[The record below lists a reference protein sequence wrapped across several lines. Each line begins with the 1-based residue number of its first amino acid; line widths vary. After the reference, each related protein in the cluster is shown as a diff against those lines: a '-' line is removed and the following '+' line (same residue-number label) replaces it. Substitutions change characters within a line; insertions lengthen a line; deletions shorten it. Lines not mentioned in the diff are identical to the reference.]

1 MPRLPRPVVAQTS
14 QGLYNAVASA
24 NLSPEEN
31 SMVTQMSYAYQEG
44 LRLSKLSPEKAKAD
58 FDILND
64 NAKRDVRVLFPNE
77 EYSKPEQSL
86 LGKGLGL
93 AGKAVSIP
101 YKFFGSPFLG
111 TFSAL
116 EKYGKTLNTPVR
128 VGFQAT
134 TLDKPLFS
142 QNTWSDA
149 YKGKDFYNPNDVKNL
164 EEKYGRANAAVAM
177 GIAAAKTPGEIIK
190 DWGKIDA
197 EITQALADSLD
208 DPDKFEPILKETK
221 LARFSPGRSIIRMV
235 YDEQHP
241 VLSTIW
247 FSAFGRP
254 QEVPGQSPEVKAA
267 NAAYKANVM
276 AKQSGTIDAIYQVI
290 ISPDTYLTM
299 GLSKIPIIGSRL
311 AGAAVARGAD
321 EAGFLVAG
329 QGNKGKVLANRI
341 LAAKSPEELNLTVR
355 ETFQRPD
362 VFGLWQNEVGPVIK
376 AFTEAEGNT
385 AKAEI
390 FRNFRIT
397 YPEFNDLAV
406 FKLYAKN
413 NVFDAASAE
422 KFFTTADNARYLIGG
437 RLDGTTFYRNG
448 IATARS
454 SRQFTS
460 GIARKVDAI
469 FNPTIGNIAAR
480 DTIEKATA
488 AHERGWEILTRLG
501 EEADLGVNPNITKL
515 IDIENDMSKTRKLAF
530 KIGRAAGRS
539 PTSGGIRY
547 GDDAI
552 DTVSEFRNMA
562 ALVVDRDFA
571 DTWALN
577 YLDLDS
583 AQQVVAIRN
592 LYAAYFQKQGF
603 EGLPGGKNYTQKVLD
618 RTFNHHAGFGI
629 TSKVEIRRDL
639 ADMMDPSAIEYENGV
654 PYLRNRGITHGFQAA
669 GMIAPLPFEE
679 IAATKAMLG
688 MKDQA
693 GHFTLRNGI
702 PSLFDGMHRNYFM
715 RAVTDTWAV
724 LTLGI
729 RQGLRT
735 AIDHFTFYAFT
746 APGDAIK
753 DFAVGESRKLGK
765 VLTVAT
771 SSKAAVGPYKRL
783 FNKLFLNGGLEER
796 LTKGDRLEIVK
807 DLQKEM
813 SEKLGYDVPMQ
824 EVSNVLIRQ
833 ESGKRAWD
841 ILFKGQ
847 TDEAQQ
853 DIMDLLVYQPDT
865 IDAMQRSVSA
875 KSNLSGRFDDEIR
888 NLTLPESNVTRAV
901 EDVGLKLGRKWKPVS
916 TRELAQLNQQFP
928 ALAHYDNWALRF
940 AFNKIQLAEYKSFSP
955 VSAFF
960 MHNGLRDTKDIER
973 ARQSILKQ
981 VGVNYYS
988 EEDQAIQLANRTINS
1003 GGASGADT
1011 VFGREGAVFGMN
1023 VKAHSFDGHKIQP
1036 GSGTQVIHTQQEL
1049 EIADDLMKTVNEKY
1063 LKRAFPPTNKYVANL
1078 LRRNYYQVKDSEAVV
1093 AIGRIDNNVVQ
1104 GGTAWAV
1111 YAGIELNKPVHVFDM
1126 NVNKW
1131 FTWADGAWSQSDTIP
1146 AYRNFAG
1153 IGSRDISPAGTRAVK
1168 EYLTNMSL
1176 IKPGI
1181 SLKVFDVDLL
1191 RRFVTKFGDTVAF
1204 RERGLTD
1211 EQVSLILV
1219 DNMLADMQVAFHG
1232 GANSFNQEL
1241 MNLVKEKHFDI
1252 TEAAARRSKR
1262 IPSDAWEKAVSSI
1275 EFSDFEKA
1283 TVNMHPSGEINTRID
1298 FLDEDM
1304 EGNFR
1309 KFGNAIYEQADRQA
1323 TGLFS
1328 QPVLVYTYK
1337 TLRQSYRNQ
1346 EKLFAKQ
1353 QEARLIE
1360 QDPFNSKAKEI
1371 ATDLARKRY
1380 AEIAHN
1386 DAIYTILKY
1395 IDNPAIR
1402 SNFSMSVRHV
1412 GRFYRA
1418 TEDFYRR
1425 YYRML
1430 RDKPVQTAYRMRL
1443 LHQGLQSS
1451 GSVHRDQDGV
1461 EYFIFPTD
1469 TVING
1474 AIEPVVRK
1482 LSGNNQFKVPQ
1493 FDNFKMKLQ
1502 MLNPSFSPDAG
1513 IPTFSAPAASVTIL
1527 AIDGLLGKYGNAFT
1541 SNLGESFK
1549 QATLGSFGETMSFR
1563 SAVIPMYVEN
1573 AIRLSKPAQEILG
1586 ITDIEHKTREEKS
1599 AAMQAISYMQA
1610 YGNQPLSETPTP
1622 QERNEYLKAISISTS
1637 NLLFMRGFLG
1647 MFSPVSASLQE
1658 SKGVP
1663 DYYKQIGITSLRNE
1677 FYDILD
1683 GIKQTYGTDIQD
1695 AYALATAI
1703 FVANNPKKSIYLA
1716 SRNDKQTSILINKTQ
1731 QVKDWALS
1739 NKDFV
1744 DTYGETAYIFA
1755 PKVGDFNPAVY
1766 NWLESQDL
1774 LGQPDL
1780 EVYLERVLVAED
1792 KAAYFNIANK
1802 EKEALANTT
1811 SISQRQAII
1820 NNATVS
1826 RQTLLNSNPY
1836 LLEAL
1841 QSKNSFPSEKIML
1854 DNLSTLLSD
1863 ENTPISDITR
1873 VKMRAAVNAVQG
1885 FVALATD
1892 QEYKSSP
1899 YFVDSKRIRKAE
1911 IEKLIEDLRTGDLVM
1926 TEAYR
1931 AVLQPILDFYSRDT
1945 YVAFRKAN
1953 Y

>member
-1 MPRLPRPVVAQTS
+1 MPRLPHPVVAQTS

-31 SMVTQMSYAYQEG
+31 GMVTQLSYAYQEG
-44 LRLSKLSPEKAKAD
+44 LRLSKLSPDKAKAD
-58 FDILND
+58 FDNLNEY
-64 NAKRDVRVLFPNE
+64 AKRDVRVLFPNE
-77 EYSKPEQSL
+77 EYSKSEQ
-86 LGKGLGL
+86 GL
-93 AGKAVSIP
+93 AGKALDIAGKVVSVP

-111 TFSAL
+111 TFKAL
-116 EKYGKTLNTPVR
+116 EKYGKTLNTPAR
-128 VGFQAT
+128 VAFQTT
-134 TLDKPLFS
+134 TLDKPAFS

-190 DWGKIDA
+190 DWGKVDA

-221 LARFSPGRSIIRMV
+221 LARFSPGRSLIRMV

-254 QEVPGQSPEVKAA
+254 MEVPGQSAEVKAA
-267 NAAYKANVM
+267 NEAYKAKVM
-276 AKQSGTIDAIYQVI
+276 AKQSGVIDAIYQVI

-299 GLSKIPIIGSRL
+299 GLSKIPLIGSRL

-341 LAAKSPEELNLTVR
+341 LAAKSQEELNLTIR

-376 AFTEAEGNT
+376 AFAEAEGNT
-385 AKAEI
+385 AKAQI
-390 FRNFRIT
+390 FRNFRLD
-397 YPEFNDLAV
+397 YPEFNDLSV
-406 FKLYAKN
+406 FKLYVKN

-448 IATARS
+448 IATARA
-454 SRQFTS
+454 SRHFTL
-460 GIARKVDAI
+460 GKARKVDAI
-469 FNPTIGNIAAR
+469 FNPTVGNIATR
-480 DTIEKATA
+480 DTIEKATVE
-488 AHERGWEILTRLG
+488 HQRGWEILTTLG
-501 EEADLGVNPNITKL
+501 QEADAGVNPNITKL
-515 IDIENDMSKTRKLAF
+515 LDIENDISKTRKLAF

-539 PTSGGIRY
+539 PTSSGIKY

-577 YLDLDS
+577 YLDLDA
-583 AQQVVAIRN
+583 AQQVVAVRN

-603 EGLPGGKNYTQKVLD
+603 EGLPGGRKYTQTILD
-618 RTFNHHAGFGI
+618 KTFNHHAGFGI

-639 ADMMDPSAIEYENGV
+639 ADMMDPSAIEVENGV
-654 PYLRNRGITHGFQAA
+654 PFSRNRGITHGFQAA

-735 AIDHFTFYAFT
+735 SIDHFTFYAFT

-753 DFAVGESRKLGK
+753 DFAMGESRKLGK

-771 SSKAAVGPYKRL
+771 GSKAAVGPYKRL
-783 FNKLFLNGGLEER
+783 FNKLFLKGGLEER
-796 LTKGDRLEIVK
+796 INKGDRLEIIK
-807 DLQKEM
+807 DLQKQL
-813 SEKLGYDVPMQ
+813 SEELGYDVPMQ
-824 EVSNVLIRQ
+824 EVSNILIRQ
-833 ESGKRAWD
+833 ETGKRAFD
-841 ILFKGQ
+841 IIFKGE
-847 TDEAQQ
+847 TDEAKQ
-853 DIMDLLVYQPDT
+853 DIMDLLVYQPET
-865 IDAMQRSVSA
+865 IDAMQRAVSA
-875 KSNLSGRFDDEIR
+875 KTNLSGRFDDEFR
-888 NLTLPESNVTRAV
+888 NLTLPESNVTQAV
-901 EDVGLKLGRKWKPVS
+901 EEAGLKLGRKWKSIS
-916 TRELAQLNQQFP
+916 TRALAQINQKFP

-940 AFNKIQLAEYKSFSP
+940 AFNTIKLGEYKYFSP

-960 MHNGLRDTKDIER
+960 MHNGLKDTRDIER
-973 ARQSILKQ
+973 ARRSILKQ
-981 VGVNYYS
+981 VGVNYYTK
-988 EEDQAIQLANRTINS
+988 EEEA
-1003 GGASGADT
+1003 
-1011 VFGREGAVFGMN
+1011 
-1023 VKAHSFDGHKIQP
+1023 
-1036 GSGTQVIHTQQEL
+1036 
-1049 EIADDLMKTVNEKY
+1049 
-1063 LKRAFPPTNKYVANL
+1063 ANL
-1078 LRRNYYQVKDSEAVV
+1078 IFKLGETPEAL
-1093 AIGRIDNNVVQ
+1093 
-1104 GGTAWAV
+1104 TA
-1111 YAGIELNKPVHVFDM
+1111 AGN
-1126 NVNKW
+1126 
-1131 FTWADGAWSQSDTIP
+1131 
-1146 AYRNFAG
+1146 
-1153 IGSRDISPAGTRAVK
+1153 
-1168 EYLTNMSL
+1168 LTD
-1176 IKPGI
+1176 
-1181 SLKVFDVDLL
+1181 SLKVFDADLL
-1191 RRFVTKFGDTVAF
+1191 KRFVTKFGDTVAF
-1204 RERGLTD
+1204 RERGLT
-1211 EQVSLILV
+1211 EERIALILT

-1252 TEAAARRSKR
+1252 TEAAAKRSKR

-1275 EFSDFEKA
+1275 NFSDFEKV
-1283 TVNMHPSGEINTRID
+1283 TVNMHPSGEINTRIN
-1298 FLDEDM
+1298 FIDEDM

-1309 KFGNAIYEQADRQA
+1309 KFGNAIYEQADRQT

-1328 QPVLVYTYK
+1328 QPALVYTYK

-1346 EKLFAKQ
+1346 ERLFAKQ

-1380 AEIAHN
+1380 TELAHN

-1402 SNFSMSVRHV
+1402 SNFSMSIRHV

-1482 LSGNNQFKVPQ
+1482 LSGDNQFKVPQ

-1610 YGNQPLSETPTP
+1610 YGNQPLPENPTP
-1622 QERNEYLKAISISTS
+1622 QERNDYLKAISISTS

-1663 DYYKQIGITSLRNE
+1663 DYYKQIGITSLRSE
-1677 FYDILD
+1677 FYDILE

-1716 SRNDKQTSILINKTQ
+1716 SRNDKQTNILINKTQ
-1731 QVKDWALS
+1731 EVKDWALS
-1739 NKDFV
+1739 NKDFIN
-1744 DTYGETAYIFA
+1744 TYGETAYIFA
-1755 PKVGDFNPAVY
+1755 PKVGEFNPAVY

-1792 KAAYFNIANK
+1792 KAAYFNIARK
-1802 EKEALANTT
+1802 EDEALANTT

-1836 LLEAL
+1836 LVEAL
-1841 QSKNSFPSEKIML
+1841 QSKNNFPSEKIML

-1863 ENTPISDITR
+1863 ENAPIPDITR

-1885 FVALATD
+1885 FVGLATD

-1911 IEKLIEDLRTGDLVM
+1911 IEKLLEDLRTGDLVM
-1926 TEAYR
+1926 FEAYR
-1931 AVLQPILDFYSRDT
+1931 AVLQPVLDFYSRDT
-1945 YVAFRKAN
+1945 YVAFRKAR

>member
-1 MPRLPRPVVAQTS
+1 MAKLPNSVVAQTS

-24 NLSPEEN
+24 NLSPEE
-31 SMVTQMSYAYQEG
+31 SGMVTQLSYAYQEG
-44 LRLSKLSPEKAKAD
+44 LRLSKLSPANAKLD
-58 FDILND
+58 FNNLND
-64 NAKRDVRVLFPNE
+64 NAKKDVRVLFPNE
-77 EYSKPEQSL
+77 EYSKPEQ
-86 LGKGLGL
+86 GL
-93 AGKAVSIP
+93 AGKALDIAGKVVSVP

-128 VGFQAT
+128 VGFEAT
-134 TLDKPLFS
+134 TLDKPVFS

-164 EEKYGRANAAVAM
+164 EEKYGKANAAVAM
-177 GIAAAKTPGEIIK
+177 GIASGKTPGEIVK
-190 DWGKIDA
+190 SWGKVDA

-221 LARFSPGRSIIRMV
+221 LARFSPGRSLIRMV
-235 YDEQHP
+235 YDEKHP
-241 VLSTIW
+241 VLSTLW

-254 QEVPGQSPEVKAA
+254 IEVPGQSAEVKAA
-267 NAAYKANVM
+267 NEAYKANVM
-276 AKQSGTIDAIYQVI
+276 AKQSGVIDAIYQVI

-299 GLSKIPIIGSRL
+299 GLSKIPLIGPKL
-311 AGAAVARGAD
+311 ARGAIARGAD

-329 QGNKGKVLANRI
+329 QGNKGRVLADKI
-341 LAAKSPEELNLTVR
+341 LAAKPEELNLTVR

-376 AFTEAEGNT
+376 AFAEAEGNT
-385 AKAEI
+385 AKAQI
-390 FRNFRIT
+390 FRNFRLD
-397 YPEFNDLAV
+397 YPEFNDLSV
-406 FKLYAKN
+406 FKLYVKN

-448 IATARS
+448 IATARG
-454 SRQFTS
+454 SRWLTA
-460 GIARKVDAI
+460 GKARWVDAI
-469 FNPTIGNIAAR
+469 FNPTVGNIATR
-480 DTIEKATA
+480 DTIEKATVE
-488 AHERGWEILTRLG
+488 HQRGWEILTSLG
-501 EEADLGVNPNITKL
+501 EGADVGVNPNIKKL
-515 IDIENDMSKTRKLAF
+515 VDIENDISKTRKLAF

-539 PTSGGIRY
+539 PTSGIRY
-547 GDDAI
+547 GDDAVL
-552 DTVSEFRNMA
+552 TVSEFRNLA
-562 ALVVDRDFA
+562 ALVIDRDFA

-577 YLDLDS
+577 YLDSDS

-603 EGLPGGKNYTQKVLD
+603 EGLPGGKDYTQKILD
-618 RTFNHHAGFGI
+618 KTFNNHAGFGV
-629 TSKVEIRRDL
+629 TSRVEIRRDL
-639 ADMMDPSAIEYENGV
+639 ADMMDPSAIEVENGV

-688 MKDQA
+688 MKDEA

-702 PSLFDGMHRNYFM
+702 PSLFDGMHRNYYM
-715 RAVTDTWAV
+715 RAAVDTWAV

-729 RQGLRT
+729 KQGLRT
-735 AIDHFTFYAFT
+735 SIDHFIFYAFNV
-746 APGDAIK
+746 PLNAIK
-753 DFAVGESRKLGK
+753 DLAIGESRKLGK

-771 SSKAAVGPYKRL
+771 GSKAAVGPYKRL

-796 LTKGDRLEIVK
+796 LTKDDRLDIVR
-807 DLQKEM
+807 DLQKDL

-824 EVSNVLIRQ
+824 EVSNILITQ
-833 ESGKRAWD
+833 ETGKRAFD
-841 ILFKGQ
+841 IVFKGQ
-847 TDEAQQ
+847 TNKAKQ
-853 DIMDLLVYQPDT
+853 DIIDLFVYQPDS
-865 IDAMQRSVSA
+865 IDAMQRAVSA
-875 KSNLSGRFDDEIR
+875 KSNLSGRFDDEFR
-888 NLTLPESNVTRAV
+888 NLTLPESTVTRAV
-901 EDVGLKLGRKWKPVS
+901 EESGLKLGRKWEPVS
-916 TRELAQLNQQFP
+916 TRDLAKINQKFP
-928 ALAHYDNWALRF
+928 ALAHFDNWALRF
-940 AFNKIQLAEYKSFSP
+940 AFNTIKLADYKFFSP

-973 ARQSILKQ
+973 ARRSILKQ

-1003 GGASGADT
+1003 GGALGADT

-1049 EIADDLMKTVNEKY
+1049 EVADDLMKTVNEKY

-1131 FTWADGAWSQSDTIP
+1131 FTWVDGTWSQSDTIP
-1146 AYRNFAG
+1146 AYRDFAG
-1153 IGSRDISPAGTRAVK
+1153 IGSRDISPAGARAVK
-1168 EYLTNMSL
+1168 EYLTNMAL

-1181 SLKVFDVDLL
+1181 SLKVFDADLL
-1191 RRFVTKFGDTVAF
+1191 KRFNNKFGDTVAS
-1204 RERGLTD
+1204 REKGLP
-1211 EQVSLILV
+1211 EEKIALVLV

-1252 TEAAARRSKR
+1252 TEAAAKRSKR

-1275 EFSDFEKA
+1275 EFSDFEKV
-1283 TVNMHPSGEINTRID
+1283 TVNMHPSGEVNTRIN
-1298 FLDEDM
+1298 FIEKNM
-1304 EGNFR
+1304 EGNFK
-1309 KFGNAIYEQADRQA
+1309 KFGNAVYEQADREA

-1328 QPVLVYTYK
+1328 QPALVYTYVN
-1337 TLRQSYRNQ
+1337 LRQSYRNQ
-1346 EKLFAKQ
+1346 ERLFAKQ
-1353 QEARLIE
+1353 QEARLLE

-1371 ATDLARKRY
+1371 AEDLARKRY
-1380 AEIAHN
+1380 TELAHN
-1386 DAIYTILKY
+1386 DAIYTVLKY

-1451 GSVHRDQDGV
+1451 GGIHRDQDGV

-1469 TVING
+1469 AIING
-1474 AIEPVVRK
+1474 AVEPVVRK
-1482 LSGNNQFKVPQ
+1482 LSGDNQFKVPQ
-1493 FDNFKMKLQ
+1493 FDNFKVKLQ
-1502 MLNPSFSPDAG
+1502 MLNPSFSPDSG
-1513 IPTFSAPAASVTIL
+1513 IPTFSSPAASVTIL

-1541 SNLGESFK
+1541 ANLGEDFK
-1549 QATLGSFGETMSFR
+1549 KATLGSFGETMSFH
-1563 SAVIPMYVEN
+1563 SAIVPLYIEN
-1573 AIRLSKPAQEILG
+1573 AIRLSKPAQEVFG
-1586 ITDIEHKTREEKS
+1586 ITDIEHKSREEKS

-1610 YGNQPLSETPTP
+1610 YGNQPLPENPTP
-1622 QERNEYLKAISISTS
+1622 QERNDYLKAISISTS

-1647 MFSPVSASLQE
+1647 MFSPASAALQE

-1663 DYYKQIGITSLRNE
+1663 DYYKQIGITSLRSE

-1716 SRNDKQTSILINKTQ
+1716 SRNDKQTNILINKTQ
-1731 QVKDWALS
+1731 EVKDWALS
-1739 NKDFV
+1739 NKDFIN
-1744 DTYGETAYIFA
+1744 TYGETAYIFA
-1755 PKVGDFNPAVY
+1755 PKVGEFNPAVY

-1792 KAAYFNIANK
+1792 KAAYFNIARK
-1802 EKEALANTT
+1802 EDEALANTPDIT
-1811 SISQRQAII
+1811 LRQSIITASTAQRQA
-1820 NNATVS
+1820 
-1826 RQTLLNSNPY
+1826 LLNSNPY

-1841 QSKNSFPSEKIML
+1841 QSKNNFPSEKIML
-1854 DNLSTLLSD
+1854 ENLSTLLSD
-1863 ENTPISDITR
+1863 ANTPIPDITR
-1873 VKMRAAVNAVQG
+1873 VKMRAAVNEVEQ
-1885 FVALATD
+1885 FVALSTD
-1892 QEYKSSP
+1892 QEFKMLP
-1899 YFVDSKRIRKAE
+1899 NFTEIKRQRKYE
-1911 IEKLIEDLRTGDLVM
+1911 IERLLNDLRTGDLAM
-1926 TEAYR
+1926 FEAYR

-1945 YVAFRKAN
+1945 YVALRKAN
-1953 Y
+1953 

>member
-1 MPRLPRPVVAQTS
+1 
-14 QGLYNAVASA
+14 
-24 NLSPEEN
+24 
-31 SMVTQMSYAYQEG
+31 MVTQLSYAYQEG
-44 LRLSKLSPEKAKAD
+44 LRLSKLSPDKAKAD
-58 FDILND
+58 FDNLNEY
-64 NAKRDVRVLFPNE
+64 AKRDVRVLFPNE
-77 EYSKPEQSL
+77 EYSKSEQ
-86 LGKGLGL
+86 GL
-93 AGKAVSIP
+93 AGKALDIAGKVVSVP

-111 TFSAL
+111 TFKAL
-116 EKYGKTLNTPVR
+116 EKYGKTLNTPAR
-128 VGFQAT
+128 VAFQTT
-134 TLDKPLFS
+134 TLDKPAFS

-190 DWGKIDA
+190 DWGKVDA

-221 LARFSPGRSIIRMV
+221 LARFSPGRSLIRMV

-254 QEVPGQSPEVKAA
+254 MEVPGQSAEVKAA
-267 NAAYKANVM
+267 NEAYKAKVM
-276 AKQSGTIDAIYQVI
+276 AKQSGVIDAIYQVI

-299 GLSKIPIIGSRL
+299 GLSKIPLIGSRL

-341 LAAKSPEELNLTVR
+341 LAAKSQEELNLTIR

-376 AFTEAEGNT
+376 AFAEAEGNT
-385 AKAEI
+385 AKAQI
-390 FRNFRIT
+390 FRNFRLD
-397 YPEFNDLAV
+397 YPEFNDLSV
-406 FKLYAKN
+406 FKLYVKN

-448 IATARS
+448 IATARA
-454 SRQFTS
+454 SRHFTL
-460 GIARKVDAI
+460 GKARKVDAI
-469 FNPTIGNIAAR
+469 FNPTVGNIATR
-480 DTIEKATA
+480 DTIEKATVE
-488 AHERGWEILTRLG
+488 HQRGWEILTTLG
-501 EEADLGVNPNITKL
+501 QEADAGVNPNITKL
-515 IDIENDMSKTRKLAF
+515 LDIENDISKTRKLAF

-539 PTSGGIRY
+539 PTSSGIKY

-577 YLDLDS
+577 YLDLDA
-583 AQQVVAIRN
+583 AQQVVAVRN

-603 EGLPGGKNYTQKVLD
+603 EGLPGGRKYTQTILD
-618 RTFNHHAGFGI
+618 KTFNHHAGFGI

-639 ADMMDPSAIEYENGV
+639 ADMMDPSAIEVENGV
-654 PYLRNRGITHGFQAA
+654 PFSRNRGITHGFQAA

-735 AIDHFTFYAFT
+735 SIDHFTFYAFT

-753 DFAVGESRKLGK
+753 DFAMGESRKLGK

-771 SSKAAVGPYKRL
+771 GSKAAVGPYKRL
-783 FNKLFLNGGLEER
+783 FNKLFLKGGLEER
-796 LTKGDRLEIVK
+796 INKGDRLEIIK
-807 DLQKEM
+807 DLQKQL
-813 SEKLGYDVPMQ
+813 SEELGYDVPMQ
-824 EVSNVLIRQ
+824 EVSNILIRQ
-833 ESGKRAWD
+833 ETGKRAFD
-841 ILFKGQ
+841 IIFKGE
-847 TDEAQQ
+847 TDEAKQ
-853 DIMDLLVYQPDT
+853 DIMDLLVYQPET
-865 IDAMQRSVSA
+865 IDAMQRAVSA
-875 KSNLSGRFDDEIR
+875 KTNLSGRFDDEFR
-888 NLTLPESNVTRAV
+888 NLTLPESNVTQAV
-901 EDVGLKLGRKWKPVS
+901 EEAGLKLGRKWKSIS
-916 TRELAQLNQQFP
+916 TRALAQINQKFP

-940 AFNKIQLAEYKSFSP
+940 AFNTIKLGEYKYFSP

-960 MHNGLRDTKDIER
+960 MHNGLKDTRDIER
-973 ARQSILKQ
+973 ARRSILKQ
-981 VGVNYYS
+981 VGVNYYTK
-988 EEDQAIQLANRTINS
+988 EEEA
-1003 GGASGADT
+1003 
-1011 VFGREGAVFGMN
+1011 
-1023 VKAHSFDGHKIQP
+1023 
-1036 GSGTQVIHTQQEL
+1036 
-1049 EIADDLMKTVNEKY
+1049 
-1063 LKRAFPPTNKYVANL
+1063 ANL
-1078 LRRNYYQVKDSEAVV
+1078 IFKLGETPEAL
-1093 AIGRIDNNVVQ
+1093 
-1104 GGTAWAV
+1104 TA
-1111 YAGIELNKPVHVFDM
+1111 AGN
-1126 NVNKW
+1126 
-1131 FTWADGAWSQSDTIP
+1131 
-1146 AYRNFAG
+1146 
-1153 IGSRDISPAGTRAVK
+1153 
-1168 EYLTNMSL
+1168 LTD
-1176 IKPGI
+1176 
-1181 SLKVFDVDLL
+1181 SLKVFDADLL
-1191 RRFVTKFGDTVAF
+1191 KRFVTKFGDTVAF
-1204 RERGLTD
+1204 RERGLT
-1211 EQVSLILV
+1211 EERIALILT

-1252 TEAAARRSKR
+1252 TEAAAKRSKR

-1275 EFSDFEKA
+1275 NFSDFEKV
-1283 TVNMHPSGEINTRID
+1283 TVNMHPSGEINTRIN
-1298 FLDEDM
+1298 FIDEDM

-1309 KFGNAIYEQADRQA
+1309 KFGNAIYEQADRQT

-1328 QPVLVYTYK
+1328 QPALVYTYK

-1346 EKLFAKQ
+1346 ERLFAKQ

-1380 AEIAHN
+1380 TELAHN

-1402 SNFSMSVRHV
+1402 SNFSMSIRHV

-1482 LSGNNQFKVPQ
+1482 LSGDNQFKVPQ

-1610 YGNQPLSETPTP
+1610 YGNQPLPENPTP
-1622 QERNEYLKAISISTS
+1622 QERNDYLKAISISTS

-1663 DYYKQIGITSLRNE
+1663 DYYKQIGITSLRSE
-1677 FYDILD
+1677 FYDILE

-1716 SRNDKQTSILINKTQ
+1716 SRNDKQTNILINKTQ
-1731 QVKDWALS
+1731 EVKDWALS
-1739 NKDFV
+1739 NKDFIN
-1744 DTYGETAYIFA
+1744 TYGETAYIFA
-1755 PKVGDFNPAVY
+1755 PKVGEFNPAVY

-1792 KAAYFNIANK
+1792 KAAYFNIARK
-1802 EKEALANTT
+1802 EDEALANTT

-1836 LLEAL
+1836 LVEAL
-1841 QSKNSFPSEKIML
+1841 QSKNNFPSEKIML

-1863 ENTPISDITR
+1863 ENAPIPDITR

-1885 FVALATD
+1885 FVGLATD

-1911 IEKLIEDLRTGDLVM
+1911 IEKLLEDLRTGDLVM
-1926 TEAYR
+1926 FEAYR
-1931 AVLQPILDFYSRDT
+1931 AVLQPVLDFYSRDT
-1945 YVAFRKAN
+1945 YVAFRKAR

>member
-1 MPRLPRPVVAQTS
+1 MPRLPHPVVAQTS

-31 SMVTQMSYAYQEG
+31 GMVTQLSYAYQEG
-44 LRLSKLSPEKAKAD
+44 LRLSKLSPDKAKED
-58 FDILND
+58 FDNLTD
-64 NAKRDVRVLFPNE
+64 NAKKDVRVLFPNE

-93 AGKAVSIP
+93 AGKAVSVP

-116 EKYGKTLNTPVR
+116 EKYSKTLNTPAR

-134 TLDKPLFS
+134 TLDKPVFS

-164 EEKYGRANAAVAM
+164 EEKYGKANAAVAM

-190 DWGKIDA
+190 SWGGVDA

-221 LARFSPGRSIIRMV
+221 LARFSPGRSIVRMV

-241 VLSTIW
+241 VLSTLW

-254 QEVPGQSPEVKAA
+254 IEVPGQSPEVKAA
-267 NAAYKANVM
+267 NETYKASVM
-276 AKQSGTIDAIYQVI
+276 AKQSGVIDAIYQVI
-290 ISPDTYLTM
+290 ISPDTYLSL
-299 GLSKIPIIGSRL
+299 GLSKIPVIGPKLGR
-311 AGAAVARGAD
+311 AAVARGAD

-329 QGNKGKVLANRI
+329 QGNKGRVLADKI
-341 LAAKSPEELNLTVR
+341 LAAKPEELNLTVR

-390 FRNFRIT
+390 FRNFRIA

-469 FNPTIGNIAAR
+469 FNPTVGNVAAR

-501 EEADLGVNPNITKL
+501 EEADFGVNPNITKL
-515 IDIENDMSKTRKLAF
+515 IDIESDMSKTRKLAF
-530 KIGRAAGRS
+530 KIGTAAGRS

-547 GDDAI
+547 GDNAV

-583 AQQVVAIRN
+583 AQQVVAVRN

-603 EGLPGGKNYTQKVLD
+603 EGLPGGKNYAQKVLD
-618 RTFNHHAGFGI
+618 RTFNHHAGFGV
-629 TSKVEIRRDL
+629 TSKVEVRRDL
-639 ADMMDPSAIEYENGV
+639 ADKMDPSALEWENGV

-688 MKDQA
+688 MKDEA
-693 GHFTLRNGI
+693 GQFTVRNGI

-715 RAVTDTWAV
+715 RAVTDSWAV

-735 AIDHFTFYAFT
+735 AIDHFTFYAFI

-771 SSKAAVGPYKRL
+771 GSKAAVGPYKRL
-783 FNKLFLNGGLEER
+783 FNKLFLKGGLEER
-796 LTKGDRLEIVK
+796 LTKGDRLNIVK

-888 NLTLPESNVTRAV
+888 NLTLPESNVTKAV
-901 EDVGLKLGRKWKPVS
+901 EDAGLKLGRKWKPIS
-916 TRELAQLNQQFP
+916 TRELAEINQKFP

-940 AFNKIQLAEYKSFSP
+940 AYNKIQLAEYKSFSP

-960 MHNGLRDTKDIER
+960 MHNGLRDTRDIER
-973 ARQSILKQ
+973 ARRSILKQ
-981 VGVNYYS
+981 VGVNYYTK
-988 EEDQAIQLANRTINS
+988 EEEA
-1003 GGASGADT
+1003 
-1011 VFGREGAVFGMN
+1011 
-1023 VKAHSFDGHKIQP
+1023 
-1036 GSGTQVIHTQQEL
+1036 
-1049 EIADDLMKTVNEKY
+1049 
-1063 LKRAFPPTNKYVANL
+1063 ANL
-1078 LRRNYYQVKDSEAVV
+1078 IFKLGETPEAL
-1093 AIGRIDNNVVQ
+1093 
-1104 GGTAWAV
+1104 TA
-1111 YAGIELNKPVHVFDM
+1111 AGN
-1126 NVNKW
+1126 
-1131 FTWADGAWSQSDTIP
+1131 
-1146 AYRNFAG
+1146 
-1153 IGSRDISPAGTRAVK
+1153 
-1168 EYLTNMSL
+1168 LTD
-1176 IKPGI
+1176 
-1181 SLKVFDVDLL
+1181 SLKVFDADLL
-1191 RRFVTKFGDTVAF
+1191 KRFVTKFGDTVSF

-1211 EQVSLILV
+1211 EKISLILV

-1252 TEAAARRSKR
+1252 TEAAAKRSKR
-1262 IPSDAWEKAVSSI
+1262 IPSDVWEKAVSSI
-1275 EFSDFEKA
+1275 EFSDFEKV
-1283 TVNMHPSGEINTRID
+1283 TVNMHPSGEVNTRIN
-1298 FLDEDM
+1298 FIDEDM
-1304 EGNFR
+1304 EGNFK
-1309 KFGNAIYEQADRQA
+1309 KFGNAVYEQADRQA

-1337 TLRQSYRNQ
+1337 TFRQSYRNQ
-1346 EKLFAKQ
+1346 ERLFARQ
-1353 QEARLIE
+1353 EEARLLE

-1380 AEIAHN
+1380 AELAHN

-1402 SNFSMSVRHV
+1402 SNFSMSIRHV

-1451 GSVHRDQDGV
+1451 GSIYKDQDGV

-1469 TVING
+1469 TIING
-1474 AIEPVVRK
+1474 AVEPVVRK

-1541 SNLGESFK
+1541 ANLGEGFK
-1549 QATLGSFGETMSFR
+1549 KATLGSFGETMSFR
-1563 SAVIPMYVEN
+1563 SAVVPMYVEN
-1573 AIRLSKPAQEILG
+1573 IIRLSKPAQEILG

-1622 QERNEYLKAISISTS
+1622 QERNDYLKAISIGTS
-1637 NLLFMRGFLG
+1637 NLLFMRAFLG
-1647 MFSPVSASLQE
+1647 MFSPVSASAQE

-1663 DYYKQIGITSLRNE
+1663 NYYKQIGITSLRNE

-1683 GIKQTYGTDIQD
+1683 GIKSTYGTDVQD

-1716 SRNDKQTSILINKTQ
+1716 SRNDKQTNILINKTQ

-1739 NKDFV
+1739 NKDFI

-1774 LGQPDL
+1774 LGQPTL
-1780 EVYLERVLVAED
+1780 ETYLERVLVAQD
-1792 KAAYFNIANK
+1792 KASYFDIANK
-1802 EKEALANTT
+1802 EKEALANTV
-1811 SISQRQAII
+1811 SISERQAII
-1820 NNATVS
+1820 NNATAN
-1826 RQTLLNSNPY
+1826 RQALLNSNPY

-1841 QSKNSFPSEKIML
+1841 QSKNNFPSEKIML

-1863 ENTPISDITR
+1863 ENTPIAEITR
-1873 VKMRAAVNAVQG
+1873 VKMRSAVNAVQE

-1892 QEYKSSP
+1892 QEYKLSP
-1899 YFVDSKRIRKAE
+1899 YFTDAKRMKKDE
-1911 IEKLIEDLRTGDLVM
+1911 IEKLLEDLRTGDLVM
-1926 TEAYR
+1926 FEAYR
-1931 AVLQPILDFYSRDT
+1931 AVLQPVLDFYSRDT
-1945 YVAFRKAN
+1945 YVAFRKAK

>member
-1 MPRLPRPVVAQTS
+1 MPKLPNPVVAQTS
-14 QGLYNAVASA
+14 LGLYNAVASA

-31 SMVTQMSYAYQEG
+31 NMVTQMSYAYQEG
-44 LRLSKLSPEKAKAD
+44 LRLSKLSPDRAKTD
-58 FDILND
+58 FNILND

-77 EYSKPEQSL
+77 EYSKSDPSL
-86 LGKGLGL
+86 FGKIMGGIGT
-93 AGKAVSIP
+93 AYRAA
-101 YKFFGSPFLG
+101 GSPLIG
-111 TFSAL
+111 TFTAL
-116 EKYGKTLNTPVR
+116 NVYNKVINTPVR
-128 VGFQAT
+128 VGYETLA
-134 TLDKPLFS
+134 LDKPLFS
-142 QNTWSDA
+142 ANTWSDA
-149 YKGKDFYNPNDVKNL
+149 YNGKDFYNPNDIKTL
-164 EEKYGRANAAVAM
+164 EEKYGKANTAVAM
-177 GIAAAKTPGEIIK
+177 GIAAGKTPGEIVK
-190 DWGKIDA
+190 SWGKVDA
-197 EITQALADSLD
+197 EITQALANSLD
-208 DPDKFEPILKETK
+208 KPDDFLPILKETE
-221 LARFSPGRSIIRMV
+221 LSRFAPGRSLIREV
-235 YDEQHP
+235 YSEKHP
-241 VLSTIW
+241 VLSTLWYSIV
-247 FSAFGRP
+247 GKP
-254 QEVPGQSPEVKAA
+254 LTIPGQSAEVKAT
-267 NAAYKANVM
+267 NEAYKAKIM
-276 AKQSGTIDAIYQVI
+276 ARQSGVIDGIYQVL
-290 ISPDTYLTM
+290 ISPDTYLTL
-299 GLSKIPIIGSRL
+299 GLSKIPLIGSKL

-341 LAAKSPEELNLTVR
+341 LAAKSPEELNFTMR

-362 VFGLWQNEVGPVIK
+362 VFNLWQNEIGPVVK
-376 AFTEAEGNT
+376 AFNEAEGNT
-385 AKAEI
+385 AKSVI
-390 FRNFRIT
+390 FRNFRLA

-413 NVFDAASAE
+413 NVIDAASAE

-437 RLDGTTFYRNG
+437 RLDGTNFYRNG
-448 IATARS
+448 IATARG
-454 SRQFTS
+454 SRWFTA

-469 FNPTIGNIAAR
+469 FNPTVGNIATR

-488 AHERGWEILTRLG
+488 AHERGWEILTSLG
-501 EEADLGVNPNITKL
+501 EEANLGVNPNITKL
-515 IDIENDMSKTRKLAF
+515 IDIESDISKTRKLAF
-530 KIGRAAGRS
+530 RIGTAAGRS
-539 PTSGGIRY
+539 PTSGGIKY
-547 GDDAI
+547 GDDAV
-552 DTVSEFRNMA
+552 DTVSEFRNTA

-571 DTWALN
+571 DAWALN
-577 YLDLDS
+577 FLDLDA
-583 AQQVVAIRN
+583 AQQVVAVRN

-603 EGLPGGKNYTQKVLD
+603 EGLPGGKDYTQKILNK
-618 RTFNHHAGFGI
+618 TFNHHAGFGI

-639 ADMMDPSAIEYENGV
+639 ADMMDPSAVEIENGV
-654 PYLRNRGITHGFQAA
+654 PFSRNRGIVHGFQAA

-688 MKDQA
+688 IKDEA
-693 GHFTLRNGI
+693 GHFTVRNGI

-715 RAVTDTWAV
+715 RAVTDSWAV

-771 SSKAAVGPYKRL
+771 GSKAAVGPYKRL

-796 LTKGDRLEIVK
+796 ITKGDRLEIVK
-807 DLQKEM
+807 DLQKEL

-824 EVSNVLIRQ
+824 EVSGVLIRQ
-833 ESGKRAWD
+833 ETGKRAFD
-841 ILFKGQ
+841 IIFKDQ
-847 TDEAQQ
+847 TDEAKQ
-853 DIMDLLVYQPDT
+853 DIMDLLVYQPET

-875 KSNLSGRFDDEIR
+875 KSNLSGRFDDEFR
-888 NLTLPESNVTRAV
+888 NLTLPESNITQAV
-901 EDVGLKLGRKWKPVS
+901 EEAGLKLGRKWKPVS
-916 TRELAQLNQQFP
+916 TRELAQINQKFP

-940 AFNKIQLAEYKSFSP
+940 AFNTIKIGEYKYFSP

-960 MHNGLRDTKDIER
+960 THNGLRDTKDIER
-973 ARQSILKQ
+973 ARRSILKQ
-981 VGVNYYS
+981 AGVNYYS

-1003 GGASGADT
+1003 GGAAGADT
-1011 VFGREGAVFGMN
+1011 VFGREGAIFGMN
-1023 VKAHSFDGHKIQP
+1023 VKAHSFDGHKIQS
-1036 GSGTQVIHTQQEL
+1036 GSGTPVIHTQKEL
-1049 EIADDLMKTVNEKY
+1049 EVADDLLKTVNEKY
-1063 LKRAFPPTNKYVANL
+1063 LNRAFPPANKYVANL

-1093 AIGRIDNNVVQ
+1093 AIGRIENNVVQ

-1126 NVNKW
+1126 GVNKW
-1131 FTWADGAWSQSDTIP
+1131 FTWVDGAWSQSDTIP
-1146 AYRNFAG
+1146 AYRDFAG
-1153 IGSRDISPAGTRAVK
+1153 IGSRDITPAGARAVK
-1168 EYLTNMSL
+1168 EYLTNMAL

-1181 SLKVFDVDLL
+1181 SLKAFDEDLL
-1191 RRFVTKFGDTVAF
+1191 KRFVTKFGDIVSL
-1204 RERGLTD
+1204 RERGLTE
-1211 EQVSLILV
+1211 EQIALILV

-1262 IPSDAWEKAVSSI
+1262 IPTDAWEKAVSSI
-1275 EFSDFEKA
+1275 NFSDFEKV
-1283 TVNMHPSGEINTRID
+1283 TVNMHPSGEINTRINFIEENMD
-1298 FLDEDM
+1298 
-1304 EGNFR
+1304 GNFK

-1328 QPVLVYTYK
+1328 QPALIYTYK
-1337 TLRQSYRNQ
+1337 TLRKSYRNQ
-1346 EKLFAKQ
+1346 ENLFAKQ
-1353 QEARLIE
+1353 EEARLLE
-1360 QDPFNSKAKEI
+1360 QNPFNSKAKEM

-1380 AEIAHN
+1380 TELAHN

-1395 IDNPAIR
+1395 VDNPAIR

-1451 GSVHRDQDGV
+1451 GVVHKDQNGN

-1469 TVING
+1469 TIING
-1474 AIEPVVRK
+1474 AVEPVVRK
-1482 LSGNNQFKVPQ
+1482 LSGDNQFKVPQ

-1513 IPTFSAPAASVTIL
+1513 IPTFSSPAASVTIL

-1541 SNLGESFK
+1541 ARVGEGFK
-1549 QATLGSFGETMSFR
+1549 QATLGSFGGTMSFR
-1563 SAVIPMYVEN
+1563 SAVVPMYVEN
-1573 AIRLSKPAQEILG
+1573 LIRLSKPAQEILG
-1586 ITDIEHKTREEKS
+1586 ITDIEHKSREEKS
-1599 AAMQAISYMQA
+1599 AVMQAISYMQA

-1622 QERNEYLKAISISTS
+1622 QERNDYLKAISISSS
-1637 NLLFMRGFLG
+1637 NLIFMRAFLG
-1647 MFSPVSASLQE
+1647 MFSPVAAALQE

-1663 DYYKQIGITSLRNE
+1663 DYYKAIGVTSLRSE

-1683 GIKQTYGTDIQD
+1683 GIKQTYGTDVQD

-1716 SRNDKQTSILINKTQ
+1716 SRNDKQTNVLINKTQ

-1744 DTYGETAYIFA
+1744 NTYGETAYIFA

-1780 EVYLERVLVAED
+1780 EVYLERVLVAQD
-1792 KAAYFNIANK
+1792 KAAYFDIANK
-1802 EKEALANTT
+1802 EKEALANTPDIT
-1811 SISQRQAII
+1811 LRQSIITASTAQ
-1820 NNATVS
+1820 

-1841 QSKNSFPSEKIML
+1841 QSKNNFPSEKIML

-1863 ENTPISDITR
+1863 SNTPIPDTTR
-1873 VKMRAAVNAVQG
+1873 VKMRAAVNEVQQ
-1885 FVALATD
+1885 FVALSTD
-1892 QEYKSSP
+1892 QEFKMLP
-1899 YFVDSKRIRKAE
+1899 NFTDIKRQRKYE
-1911 IEKLIEDLRTGDLVM
+1911 IERLLNDLRTGDLVM
-1926 TEAYR
+1926 FEAYR

-1945 YVAFRKAN
+1945 YVALRKAN
-1953 Y
+1953 